1 MIDNPGGGKKKK
13 DDGNYYAE
21 HIYASPSE
29 PSSPLAGS
37 REFTTAYYPFALT
50 PRYDYFVIPVL
61 SLSFFPQKFTTTIL
75 LNHDLV
81 YAIPSINS
89 WSEAFV
95 QSSKSPP
102 HLPNKMNINRR
113 ADLSSCAHVMHSVM
127 ACRWKFISSPSH
139 ATLERSPVSPTI
151 RIKRCDS
158 LQLILRKGRSRK
170 SLGNSVPGL
179 LRPVIL

>member
-37 REFTTAYYPFALT
+37 QEFTTAYYPFALT

-61 SLSFFPQKFTTTIL
+61 SLSLSFLPQKFTTTIL

-170 SLGNSVPGL
+170 SLGNSVPG
-179 LRPVIL
+179 

>member
-1 MIDNPGGGKKKK
+1 MIDNPGEEEKKK

-75 LNHDLV
+75 LNHDPV

-102 HLPNKMNINRR
+102 HPPLKMNINRR

-170 SLGNSVPGL
+170 SLGNSVPG
-179 LRPVIL
+179 

>member
-1 MIDNPGGGKKKK
+1 MTVIIMRNTFTLLRVS
-13 DDGNYYAE
+13 
-21 HIYASPSE
+21 HLLLSPVLENLPRRIIHS
-29 PSSPLAGS
+29 
-37 REFTTAYYPFALT
+37 
-50 PRYDYFVIPVL
+50 RYDYFVIPVL

-170 SLGNSVPGL
+170 SLGNSVPG
-179 LRPVIL
+179 